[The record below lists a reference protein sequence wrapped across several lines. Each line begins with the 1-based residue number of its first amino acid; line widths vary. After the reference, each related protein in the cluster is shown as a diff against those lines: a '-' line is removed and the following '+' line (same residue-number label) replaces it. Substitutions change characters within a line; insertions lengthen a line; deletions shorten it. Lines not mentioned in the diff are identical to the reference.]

1 MAQNGP
7 AERRKFVQ
15 DQEGTFSI
23 EGWFNAHGKSL
34 AEPPAAASSLVT
46 SSATNSVLAQDES
59 FAGLEITPGTEI
71 DPYNWSNT
79 FLKAYR
85 EFELLEQFA
94 TNIQNDF
101 VARKLAT
108 MEDQLMA
115 ARAEAD
121 LLPVPKLRIRLEE
134 LQATHMY
141 SNNRP
146 EREDLAGQLSMLRLN
161 ICSQVLVRLALA
173 EFHNKIGD
181 RLAAQNFLRDAE
193 QRAAELQETN
203 GELECVDYLMKVR
216 AEVLCD

>member
-1 MAQNGP
+1 MAQNGS
-7 AERRKFVQ
+7 ADRRKLVQ

-23 EGWFNAHGKSL
+23 EGWFNAHGKAL
-34 AEPPAAASSLVT
+34 AEPTGAATQFSA
-46 SSATNSVLAQDES
+46 SATNSALAQDDS
-59 FAGLEITPGTEI
+59 FAGLEITPGTAI

-79 FLKAYR
+79 FLTVYR
-85 EFELLEQFA
+85 EFELLEQLA
-94 TNIQNDF
+94 MNIQNES
-101 VARKLAT
+101 VIRKLST

-141 SNNRP
+141 SNNRG

-161 ICSQVLVRLALA
+161 ICSQVLVRLGLA
-173 EFHNKIGD
+173 EFHNIIGD
-181 RLAAQNFLRDAE
+181 RIAAQHFLRDAE
-193 QRAAELQETN
+193 QRAAELQDTN